1 MKFGLVVVLT
11 LALGAVAASFLLQD
25 NGYVLINF
33 HGYALETSVP
43 ILVFLMLL
51 LYLAVR
57 LLTRIWQAPR
67 QIGEV
72 AARARG
78 RRAARQ
84 ITRGYIEVAEG
95 NFAKGEKLLTRGVRE
110 SETPLL
116 NYLAAARAAQLQGD
130 LERRDSWLTMAYEQE
145 PGAASAILL
154 TQAELQ
160 ISNKELEAALATLQQ
175 LREMSPRN
183 AEALKLLAELYW
195 MQKDWQE
202 LSAILPKVTKR
213 AHVPAGVLDEW
224 TVDAYVGL
232 LGREDTD
239 RKKITEY
246 WKAVPRN
253 LRKHPRLIRAQID
266 ACIASGD
273 IAAAESAISKALAHE
288 WDESLI
294 LRYGE
299 LEVDDIAAH
308 LRRSEAWLKHR
319 PDDPALLLTAGRLC
333 IRNQLWGKA
342 RSYLESS
349 LSIRPSP
356 AAYHELGQ
364 LMLDVGEQEAASDAF
379 QKGLSLSYAGS
390 EIPKLERKFTS
401 DS

>member
-1 MKFGLVVVLT
+1 MKFGLIVVLT
-11 LALGAVAASFLLQD
+11 LALGAVAANFLLQD

-33 HGYALETSVP
+33 HGYALETSAP
-43 ILVFLMLL
+43 ILAFLMVL

-67 QIGEV
+67 QIGE
-72 AARARG
+72 AAAHGRA
-78 RRAARQ
+78 RRAARR

-95 NFAKGEKLLTRGVRE
+95 NVAKGEKLLTRGVRE

-130 LERRDSWLTMAYEQE
+130 LERRDNWLTMANEQE
-145 PGAASAILL
+145 PGAASAVLF

-160 ISNKELEAALATLQQ
+160 ISNNELEAALATLQQ
-175 LREMSPRN
+175 LRELSPRN

-195 MQKDWQE
+195 IQKDWQE
-202 LSAILPKVTKR
+202 LAAILPKVTKR
-213 AHVPAGVLDEW
+213 AHVPANVLNKW
-224 TVDAYVGL
+224 TVDAYAAL
-232 LGREDTD
+232 LCGETPR
-239 RKKITEY
+239 EY
-246 WKAVPRN
+246 WKAVPRD
-253 LRKHPRLIRAQID
+253 LRKHPRLIRAYID

-273 IAAAESAISKALAHE
+273 MAAAEAGISKALANE

-294 LRYGE
+294 LRYGD
-299 LEVDDIAAH
+299 LEVADMAAH
-308 LRRSEAWLKHR
+308 LRRTEAWLKHR

-342 RSYLESS
+342 RSYLDSS

-364 LMLDVGEQEAASDAF
+364 LMLDVGEQKAASDAF
-379 QKGLSLSYAGS
+379 QKGLSLSDAGS
-390 EIPKLERKFTS
+390 AIPRLESNLTT
-401 DS
+401 DT